1 MQVKQVLVVGGG
13 VGGLTLGA
21 ALAQRG
27 IGCDVLEAKDEH
39 SPLGVGIIQPGNAL
53 RALEAIGVARACAEA
68 GHPMRHRRYLDPNEI
83 GRAHV

>member
-27 IGCDVLEAKDEH
+27 IGCDVLEVKDEH
-39 SPLGVGIIQPGNAL
+39 SPLGVGIIQKPASPERVW
-53 RALEAIGVARACAEA
+53 RAIRAAKGGA
-68 GHPMRHRRYLDPNEI
+68 K
-83 GRAHV
+83 

>member
-27 IGCDVLEAKDEH
+27 IGCDVLEAKRSEEH
-39 SPLGVGIIQPGNAL
+39 TSELQS
-53 RALEAIGVARACAEA
+53 
-68 GHPMRHRRYLDPNEI
+68 H
-83 GRAHV
+83 